1 MKKSKKKINAAFV
14 ILLCANIFGM
24 TGCGEKESESQQTG
38 VEVQSVISEEQPGSM
53 EAQTLADTDKT
64 QEQSGETG
72 GMRAYSDGEQERMEE
87 LRQSYQNE
95 TAKPEKM
102 IQEVDSIEDVTEGTL
117 CYITSAGKYYLPDRE
132 MTDEELLEII
142 DCDFRIVINTN
153 GKTAAEYEA
162 EDLAERAA
170 LEERVKAADGISEEE
185 AIEIAKKAMEKD
197 LGEKGKGLKLHVA
210 EESYG
215 WRTYLFDLADWSEY
229 KDKGEIGYS
238 IQFDNVEEIEELDD
252 LFAYHCMV
260 NAVDDSIC
268 GAYSSKGLDGNNV
281 WYEH

>member
-38 VEVQSVISEEQPGSM
+38 VEVQSVISEEQPS
-53 EAQTLADTDKT
+53 TDTDKT
-64 QEQSGETG
+64 QEQSGE
-72 GMRAYSDGEQERMEE
+72 
-87 LRQSYQNE
+87 
-95 TAKPEKM
+95 
-102 IQEVDSIEDVTEGTL
+102 
-117 CYITSAGKYYLPDRE
+117 
-132 MTDEELLEII
+132 
-142 DCDFRIVINTN
+142 INTN
-153 GKTAAEYEA
+153 RKTAAEYEA

-170 LEERVKAADGISEEE
+170 LEERVKAADGISEER
-185 AIEIAKKAMEKD
+185 AIEIAKKAMEAD

-210 EESYG
+210 EEAYG
-215 WRTYLFDLADWSEY
+215 WRAYLFDLTDWSEY

-238 IQFDNVEEIEELDD
+238 IQFDNVEEIEEFDD

-260 NAVDDSIC
+260 NAVDGSIC

>member
-1 MKKSKKKINAAFV
+1 M
-14 ILLCANIFGM
+14 
-24 TGCGEKESESQQTG
+24 
-38 VEVQSVISEEQPGSM
+38 EVQSVISEEQPGSM
-53 EAQTLADTDKT
+53 AEQPSTDADKT

-72 GMRAYSDGEQERMEE
+72 GMRAYSDGEQERI
-87 LRQSYQNE
+87 
-95 TAKPEKM
+95 A
-102 IQEVDSIEDVTEGTL
+102 
-117 CYITSAGKYYLPDRE
+117 
-132 MTDEELLEII
+132 
-142 DCDFRIVINTN
+142 INTN

-170 LEERVKAADGISEEE
+170 LEERVKAADGISEEK
-185 AIEIAKKAMEKD
+185 AIEIAKKAMEDD

-215 WRTYLFDLADWSEY
+215 WRSYLFDLADWSEY

-238 IQFDNVEEIEELDD
+238 IQFDNVEEIEEFDD

-260 NAVDDSIC
+260 NAVDGSIC